1 MPSQILHTLFG
12 EDVISAMYP
21 ALRSRFGVVAE
32 KALKKIQVDYPAPF
46 ILGCQGPDIFYHSQM
61 TRPVALEYG
70 TLLHRRGYGI
80 FTATLLKMAL
90 PDPPPSEEDIRM
102 LRREKAINALG
113 AYALGFMTHALLDR
127 LAHPYIVYKSGL
139 AFPVRTE
146 TGRSPSLGKNAHAF
160 LERII
165 DVLMLDHLRGR
176 PISSWDQEAL
186 LASVCETPPQ
196 GLKELLARALIA
208 AFPERAGGDRKLRER
223 MENTFLDCTT
233 FYRYT
238 NPRKTSIYDEAYN
251 GETSAWIQEIPLPY
265 LYPENLPGNIDYL
278 NVNRR
283 TWFYPGAE
291 NQPDSRSF
299 LDIYAGAVQ
308 TAAKSLSVF
317 ITQYLKTGTFP
328 IKKAAQAI
336 GNGGLSIQD
345 ESGKPCA
352 PIRTDALPLD
362 EVLAQQARLRNKRS
376 FYQPE
381 KKR

>member
-1 MPSQILHTLFG
+1 
-12 EDVISAMYP
+12 
-21 ALRSRFGVVAE
+21 VAE
-32 KALKKIQVDYPAPF
+32 KALKKIQIDYPTPF

-70 TLLHRRGYGI
+70 ALLHRRGYGI

-102 LRREKAINALG
+102 LRRKKAVNALG
-113 AYALGFMTHALLDR
+113 AYALGFMTHAILDR
-127 LAHPYIVYKSGL
+127 LAHPYIVYKAGL
-139 AFPVRTE
+139 AFPARTGSSQSE
-146 TGRSPSLGKNAHAF
+146 RHPSLGKNAHAF

-165 DVLMLDHLRGR
+165 DALMLEYLRGR

-186 LASVCETPPQ
+186 LVSVCETPPL
-196 GLKELLARALIA
+196 GLKELLVRALVA

-238 NPRKTSIYDEAYN
+238 DPRKTSIYNEA
-251 GETSAWIQEIPLPY
+251 GREDSGWLRELPLPY
-265 LYPENLPGNIDYL
+265 LYPEDLPGHIDYL
-278 NVNRR
+278 TLKRG
-283 TWFYPGAE
+283 TWFHPGAE

-299 LDIYAGAVQ
+299 PDIYAEAVQ
-308 TAAKSLSVF
+308 NAAESLSVF
-317 ITQYLKTGTFP
+317 ITQYLETGTFP

-345 ESGKPCA
+345 ETGRPCA
-352 PIRTDALPLD
+352 PIRTEALPLD
-362 EVLAQQARLRNKRS
+362 EVLAQQARLRNKGPC
-376 FYQPE
+376 FTPDG
-381 KKR
+381 